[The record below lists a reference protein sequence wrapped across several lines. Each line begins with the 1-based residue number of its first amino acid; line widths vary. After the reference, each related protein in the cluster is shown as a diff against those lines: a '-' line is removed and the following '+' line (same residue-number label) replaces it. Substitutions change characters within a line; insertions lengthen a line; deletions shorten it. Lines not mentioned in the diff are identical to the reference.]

1 MSLLAAPLVGHLIEK
16 FGCRL
21 VAITGALTIV
31 MGLIASS
38 FVQNLELLYFTY
50 GALVGLGA
58 CSCRTSAFLVVAMYF
73 NKKRSFAT
81 GSVTMGPSL
90 GMFMW
95 GPIAQVL
102 LDSVGWRITF
112 RIMAGCCCLII
123 FAAITYNPNVEEK
136 DKILEKAESG
146 KEKSE
151 LDNEVHSA
159 MLQTKKEKGKIVDLS
174 VFMIPQYCI
183 LVASFTLMFLCRF
196 IPNIHLVSHV
206 NCYFMVLYLSIIT
219 SMTIENRAL

>member
-136 DKILEKAESG
+136 DKILEKVESG